1 MLFILKITKS
11 RALCEKI
18 RRHKKEKKHLGK
30 YMLEIGGEGVALVF
44 TDLGAS
50 KKLGDGTHLSRFQRM
65 ESCSPG
71 S

>member
-1 MLFILKITKS
+1 MKGAARKV
-11 RALCEKI
+11 
-18 RRHKKEKKHLGK
+18 RRHKEEKKHLGK
-30 YMLEIGGEGVALVF
+30 DMVEIGGEGVALVF

>member
-1 MLFILKITKS
+1 
-11 RALCEKI
+11 
-18 RRHKKEKKHLGK
+18 
-30 YMLEIGGEGVALVF
+30 MLETGGEGVALVF